1 MANTYTLI
9 SGSLLSSTTASV
21 TFSSIP
27 QTYTDLLVKTCV
39 RTSRSN
45 FIVSTFEF
53 QLNGDTTG
61 IYSLNYMSGSGT
73 TFSASNAPDQTASQ
87 IVYTAANTATANTF
101 GNTEIYFPSYTN
113 SAKKVTSSIST
124 GENNATASYLGV
136 TAHLAQLTSAID
148 SIRFF
153 SNSGYSFLADS
164 SFYLYGIKNS

>member
-53 QLNGDTTG
+53 QLNGDSTG
-61 IYSLNYMSGSGT
+61 IYSLNYLSGSGT
-73 TFSASNAPDQTASQ
+73 ALSASNAQDQTASQ

-101 GNTEIYFPSYTN
+101 GSSEIYFPSYTN
-113 SAKKVTSSIST
+113 SAKKLTSSSST
-124 GENNATASYLGV
+124 GENNATASYLGI
-136 TAHLAQLTSAID
+136 TSHIAQLTSAIN

-153 SNSGYSFLADS
+153 SNSGYNFLTGS